1 MVQGVYF
8 RQEVLRQ
15 PASSDNIMIL
25 LTGATGFIGG
35 LVLKELSKKDVRI
48 RCLVRKPL
56 ESTNQNISYVT
67 GDVLDPDSLVKATQ
81 GVDTVYYFIHMMGKQ
96 KEQEK
101 FDILDR
107 KAITSMVRACKIN
120 GVKRIIHLTGMSDP
134 HEKLSHHLASRKEVE
149 EIIRS
154 SSIDYTIFRAS
165 VIIGRG
171 GGAFEILDTAV
182 RRFPIIPVF
191 NWANTRVQPIF
202 IGDVIRYLVEC
213 LDKKETLNKCYDIG
227 CSEVF
232 SYEELMREYA
242 RVIGVKR
249 IFIHVPGSWHWIS
262 SLVLG
267 KLSPVNANVVY
278 WLIESLRNNMVCE
291 ADDLKKIFGFEPISF
306 QESINM
312 ILLP

>member
-1 MVQGVYF
+1 MVHGVYF
-8 RQEVLRQ
+8 QQEVLRQ
-15 PASSDNIMIL
+15 PPSSDNIMIL

-35 LVLKELSKKDVRI
+35 LVLDALSKKNLQI
-48 RCLVRKPL
+48 RCLVRKTV
-56 ESTNQNISYVT
+56 ESTNPNISYVT
-67 GDVLDPDSLVKATQ
+67 GDVLDPESLVKATQ

-107 KAITSMVRACKIN
+107 KAIANMVSACKIS

-134 HEKLSHHLASRKEVE
+134 REKLSHHLASRKEVE

-154 SSIDYTIFRAS
+154 SGIDCTIFRAS

-171 GGAFEILDTAV
+171 GAAFEILDTV
-182 RRFPIIPVF
+182 VKNFPIIPVF
-191 NWANTRVQPIF
+191 GWANTRVQPIF
-202 IGDVIRYLVEC
+202 IRDVIRYLVEC

-227 CSEVF
+227 CPQVF
-232 SYEELMREYA
+232 SYEDLMREYA
-242 RVIGVKR
+242 RELGYKR

-267 KLSPVNANVVY
+267 KMASVNANVVY
-278 WLIESLRNNMVCE
+278 WLIESLQNNMVCE
-291 ADDLKKIFGFEPISF
+291 VNDLKEIFGFEPISF
-306 QESINM
+306 KESIGK
-312 ILLP
+312 LV

>member
-1 MVQGVYF
+1 
-8 RQEVLRQ
+8 
-15 PASSDNIMIL
+15 MIL

-35 LVLKELSKKDVRI
+35 LVLKALSKRKVQT
-48 RCLVRKPL
+48 RCLVRKTV
-56 ESTNQNISYVT
+56 ESKNPNITYVT

-107 KAITSMVRACKIN
+107 KAITNMVSACKIN

-154 SSIDYTIFRAS
+154 SGIDYTIFRAS

-191 NWANTRVQPIF
+191 NWANIQVQPIF

-213 LDKKETLNKCYDIG
+213 LDKKETLNKGYDIG

-232 SYEELMREYA
+232 TYEELMREYA
-242 RVIGVKR
+242 REIGYKR
-249 IFIHVPGSWHWIS
+249 IFIHIPGSWRWIS

-267 KLSPVNANVVY
+267 KMSSVNGNVVY
-278 WLIESLRNNMVCE
+278 LLIESLRNNMVCE
-291 ADDLKKIFGFEPISF
+291 ANDLKKIFGFEPISF
-306 QESINM
+306 GESINM
-312 ILLP
+312 ILSH

>member
-1 MVQGVYF
+1 LIQYDLQKAGNLKDFDIINY
-8 RQEVLRQ
+8 
-15 PASSDNIMIL
+15 IMIL

-35 LVLKELSKKDVRI
+35 LVLDALSAKNVQV
-48 RCLVRKPL
+48 RCLVRKTVISSKP
-56 ESTNQNISYVT
+56 NISYVT
-67 GDVLDPDSLVKATQ
+67 GDALDHDSLVKATA

-107 KAITSMVRACKIN
+107 KAITNMVKACKEN
-120 GVKRIIHLTGMSDP
+120 RVKRIIHLTGITNP
-134 HEKLSHHLASRKEVE
+134 GEKLSHHLASRKEVE
-149 EIIRS
+149 EIIKS
-154 SSIDYTIFRAS
+154 SGIDYTIFRAS

-182 RRFPIIPVF
+182 RNFPVIPVF
-191 NWANTRVQPIF
+191 NWGNTHVQPVY

-227 CSEVF
+227 CLEVF
-232 SYEELMREYA
+232 TYQELMQEYA
-242 RVIGVKR
+242 RQLGLKR
-249 IFIHVPGSWHWIS
+249 FFIYVPGSWHWLTSRVI
-262 SLVLG
+262 G

-291 ADDLKKIFGFEPISF
+291 PNDLKKIFGFEPISF
-306 QESINM
+306 EESIRKLM
-312 ILLP
+312 G

>member
-1 MVQGVYF
+1 
-8 RQEVLRQ
+8 
-15 PASSDNIMIL
+15 MIL

-35 LVLKELSKKDVRI
+35 LVLDALSSKNVQI
-48 RCLVRKPL
+48 RCLVRKTVISDNP
-56 ESTNQNISYVT
+56 NISYMT
-67 GDVLDPDSLVKATQ
+67 GDVLDLDSLVKSTQ
-81 GVDTVYYFIHMMGKQ
+81 GVDTVYYFIHMMGEQ

-107 KAITSMVRACKIN
+107 KAITNMVRACKIN

-134 HEKLSHHLASRKEVE
+134 REKLSHHLASRKEVE

-154 SSIDYTIFRAS
+154 SGIDHTIFRAS
-165 VIIGRG
+165 VIIGKG
-171 GGAFEILDTAV
+171 GAAFEILDTAV

-191 NWANTRVQPIF
+191 NWANTHVQPIF

-213 LDKKETLNKCYDIG
+213 LDKKETVNNCYDIG
-227 CSEVF
+227 CSQIF
-232 SYEELMREYA
+232 TYEELMREYA
-242 RVIGVKR
+242 RELGLKR

-267 KLSPVNANVVY
+267 KMSSVNSNVVY

-291 ADDLKKIFGFEPISF
+291 TNDLKKIFGFEPISF
-306 QESINM
+306 GESIRLIMENDENDKNDKNETA
-312 ILLP
+312 L